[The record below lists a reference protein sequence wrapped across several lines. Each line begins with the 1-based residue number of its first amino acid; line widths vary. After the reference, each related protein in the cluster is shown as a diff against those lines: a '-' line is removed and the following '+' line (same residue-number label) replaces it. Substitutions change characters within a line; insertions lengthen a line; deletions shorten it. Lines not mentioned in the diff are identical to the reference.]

1 MNWEMEIWTS
11 PRLGMHGRRTMGT
24 AGKILGIVLLGMGL
38 LSAGTILAIRMQ
50 WPMETVSL
58 ILCISVTLLLVGL
71 AAGLGRRARQ
81 DTLLFCK
88 DDADRLFVADV
99 RKYVPYRRGI
109 WGYAEMDRK
118 TEHILRN
125 LLEPGGVWEHWLRTE
140 RSLVGVEPQVL
151 AVERLRENRRDYG
164 LVCLLRYPGGRI
176 GRQSFQ
182 LVKGYE
188 REERLIREL
197 ERRRRIENPV
207 EWREDRKPLGIF
219 LSGTALVLCVAVCVF
234 SHPAVGMLDAAF
246 YFPFLGAAGISLILL
261 GFFLVKRRRGE

>member
-1 MNWEMEIWTS
+1 M
-11 PRLGMHGRRTMGT
+11 
-24 AGKILGIVLLGMGL
+24 LGMGL
-38 LSAGTILAIRMQ
+38 LTAGTILAVRMQ
-50 WPMETVSL
+50 WPMEAVSL
-58 ILCISVTLLLVGL
+58 MICAAVTALLVGL
-71 AAGLGRRARQ
+71 AVRLGRRARR

-99 RKYVPYRRGI
+99 RKYVSCRRGI
-109 WGYAEMDRK
+109 LGYAAMDRK

-125 LLEPGGVWEHWLRTE
+125 LLEPGGVWERWLRTE
-140 RSLVGVEPQVL
+140 RSLEGVEPQIL
-151 AVERLRENRRDYG
+151 AVESLRENRRDYG
-164 LVCLLRYPGGRI
+164 LVCLLQYPGGRI

-197 ERRRRIENPV
+197 ERRQRKENPV

-219 LSGTALVLCVAVCVF
+219 LSGTTLVLCAAVCVL
-234 SHPAVGMLDAAF
+234 SHPAVGILSADF

-261 GFFLVKRRRGE
+261 GAFWTQRRRGE